1 VADYT
6 PCSILNAQAPL
17 AGSAPTSQSWL
28 IVVHQGAWGERPV
41 DDLIS
46 QDLKSWAND
55 QGAQILVARTPK
67 GIDPYPESS
76 FLYSNDHGDFIQGI
90 LNSQGLPDL
99 THTQHS
105 KPLLLIC
112 TNGRRDQCCATF
124 GRNLISQC
132 KEALSTEAFS
142 QILECSHIGGHR
154 FAPTAIWLPE
164 NLVLGRL
171 EPHAVTRLLEL
182 GAIDSQFI
190 RGVTHLSPAEQV
202 VHAFVWPQEI
212 TFLTCEQQD
221 ADFHITALVKDQ
233 RESFTVTSTPMS
245 TVASCGG
252 DEKSDTWY
260 QMRNSD

>member
-1 VADYT
+1 MAGYT

-28 IVVHQGAWGERPV
+28 IVMHQGAWGERPV
-41 DDLIS
+41 DSLIS
-46 QDLKSWAND
+46 QDLKSWANGE
-55 QGAQILVARTPK
+55 GAQILMARTPK

-76 FLYSNDHGDFIQGI
+76 FLFSNGHGDFLRGK

-112 TNGRRDQCCATF
+112 TNGKRDQCCATF
-124 GRNLISQC
+124 GRNLIGQC
-132 KEALSTEAFS
+132 KEELSHDLYER
-142 QILECSHIGGHR
+142 ILECSHLGGHR

-171 EPHAVTRLLEL
+171 EPHAVTRLLEH
-182 GAIDSQFI
+182 GAMDSQFI
-190 RGVTHLSPAEQV
+190 RGDTKLSPAEQV
-202 VHAFVWPQEI
+202 VHAFAWPKEI
-212 TFLTCEQQD
+212 TFLSCEQRD
-221 ADFHITALVKDQ
+221 LDFHITAAVNGANK
-233 RESFTVTSTPMS
+233 SFVVTATPMA

-252 DEKSDTWY
+252 DPKSDTWY
-260 QMRNSD
+260 QMRTGN